1 MCVMDFSPGE
11 VAQLGRGW
19 AGAGGAHPILGP
31 AGLMPHPE

>member
-19 AGAGGAHPILGP
+19 AGAGQGQEVPTPSWDLLG
-31 AGLMPHPE
+31 